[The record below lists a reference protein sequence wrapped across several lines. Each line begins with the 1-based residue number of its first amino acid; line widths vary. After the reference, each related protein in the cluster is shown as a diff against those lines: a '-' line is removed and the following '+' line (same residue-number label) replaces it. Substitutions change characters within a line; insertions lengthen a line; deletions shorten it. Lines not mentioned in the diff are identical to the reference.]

1 MILAFDTET
10 TDLPLWRSPSSDPGQ
25 PHIVQLAALLQSGP
39 DAEAASMNVII
50 RPDGYDTM
58 PAEAFKTHGISY
70 ERAMDEGI
78 PCADAIDQFN
88 ALLEQA
94 ETLVAHNIDFDS
106 RLMRIAY
113 LRAEKTPSRE
123 NLPKFCTMAASLRI
137 VNLPPTAKMLAA
149 GFNKPKPPQL
159 KECIAHFF
167 GEELDGA
174 HDALVDVR
182 ACARLYWH
190 LQSLG
195 VAA

>member
-10 TDLPLWRSPSSDPGQ
+10 TGLPVKWAPLTSPQQ
-25 PHIVQLAALLQSGP
+25 PHVVQLAALLMK
-39 DAEAASMNVII
+39 DADTEIDSMNVIVQ
-50 RPDGYDTM
+50 PDGWTI
-58 PAEAFKTHGISY
+58 PEAAARVHGITT

-78 PCADAIDQFN
+78 PLVDTIGRFN
-88 ALLEQA
+88 DLLAQA
-94 ETLVAHNIDFDS
+94 KTLVAHNIEFDTQ
-106 RLMRIAY
+106 LMKTAFY
-113 LRAEKTPSRE
+113 RAGAEPARQ
-123 NLPKFCTMAASLRI
+123 NLPRFCTMAASLRI
-137 VNLPPTAKMLAA
+137 VNLPPTPKMLAA

-167 GEELDGA
+167 GEGLDGA

>member
-1 MILAFDTET
+1 MHLFFDTET
-10 TDLPLWRSPSSDPGQ
+10 TGLPLRWAPSSDPGQ

-39 DAEAASMNVII
+39 DAEAGSMNVII
-50 RPDGYDTM
+50 RPDGYCAM
-58 PAEAFKTHGISY
+58 PAKAFETHGISF

-78 PCADAIDQFN
+78 SRAAALDQFN
-88 ALLEQA
+88 ALMERA
-94 ETLVAHNIDFDS
+94 ETLVAHNIDFDA

-113 LRAEKTPSRE
+113 QRAKMAPARE
-123 NLPKFCTMAASLRI
+123 NLPKFCTMAASLHI
-137 VNLPPTAKMLAA
+137 VNLPPTPKMQAA

-182 ACARLYWH
+182 ACARVFFH
-190 LQSLG
+190 LQTIG
-195 VAA
+195 A